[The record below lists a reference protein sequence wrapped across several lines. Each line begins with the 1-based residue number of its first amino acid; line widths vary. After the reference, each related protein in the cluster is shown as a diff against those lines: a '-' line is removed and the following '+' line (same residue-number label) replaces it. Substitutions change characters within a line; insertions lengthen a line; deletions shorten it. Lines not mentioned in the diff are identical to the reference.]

1 MYKKTDIYVH
11 KIESMLTHID
21 IDEDKLREIM
31 EFKGFK
37 TKKEAVNAAIDE
49 FLRSISAQEL
59 LKLKGSNIW
68 DGDLDQMRTD

>member
-1 MYKKTDIYVH
+1 
-11 KIESMLTHID
+11 MLTHID
-21 IDEDKLREIM
+21 IDQDKLQEIM
-31 EFKGFK
+31 ELKGFK

-49 FLRSISAQEL
+49 LLRTLSAKEL